1 MNNEKSPYQEHL
13 EIDKQNNIPKKI
25 SFSALQALL
34 FSFVAI
40 VTWQI
45 VGGIITVPGF
55 FYKPLNHVLLPLG
68 FLGGTIAAIVIL
80 LMLTQ
85 TKVAPIIQDIK
96 RQFTIT
102 QVILAIACWVCFLP
116 LVEFF
121 TSLIPTDGPFEIIY
135 KLFEESFKMMLDYKI
150 AGFIMVCI
158 LAPIFEEIIFR
169 GIILKGMLNFKV
181 NPITAILING
191 FIFGCAHMNPWQF
204 IGAGFLG
211 VIFGYIYYRTR
222 SLFLPMLL
230 HFLNNALSFSF
241 MMIYGEVE
249 EEVFQPS
256 IFLIGGMTVLGIVAI
271 YLFYKNT
278 NKNEQLEWN

>member
-1 MNNEKSPYQEHL
+1 MNNEKSPYQEHI
-13 EIDKQNNIPKKI
+13 EIERQNSLPKKL
-25 SFSALQALL
+25 SFSVLQALL
-34 FSFVAI
+34 YSFVAV

-45 VGGIITVPGF
+45 VGGIITVPTF

-68 FLGGTIAAIVIL
+68 FLGGTVAAIVIL

-85 TKVAPIIQDIK
+85 TKIKPIIEDIK
-96 RQFTIT
+96 RSFTIP
-102 QVILAIACWVCFLP
+102 QVFLAIACWVCFLP

-121 TSLIPTDGPFEIIY
+121 TSLIPTDGPLEIIY
-135 KLFEESFKMMLDYKI
+135 KFFEESFKMMLDYKI

-181 NPITAILING
+181 NPIIAIIVNG

-211 VIFGYIYYRTR
+211 VIFGFIYYRTK

-230 HFLNNALSFSF
+230 HFLNNTLSFSF
-241 MMIYGEVE
+241 MLIYGDVE
-249 EEVFQPS
+249 ENVFQPS
-256 IFLIGGMTVLGIVAI
+256 FLIIGGMTALGILTI
-271 YLFYKNT
+271 YLLYKNT
-278 NKNEQLEWN
+278 TKNTFTEWN